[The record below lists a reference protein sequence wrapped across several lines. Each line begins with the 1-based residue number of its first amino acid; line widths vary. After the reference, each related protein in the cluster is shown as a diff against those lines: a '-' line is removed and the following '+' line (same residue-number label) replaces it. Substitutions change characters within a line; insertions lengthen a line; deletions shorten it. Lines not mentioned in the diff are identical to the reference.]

1 MLWREYNMLHVSNFK
16 SLIHFKSSN
25 LFCFVLILFAIFA
38 ITGGCKDKTKQKAA
52 DTTWQKIRVF
62 TTSGKALEI
71 RNPEIDY
78 SSPDGDAEDDES
90 FGIRVQDKDDMTIVP
105 WDAIKNIDITP
116 DNKRLL
122 ATIITRD
129 GKPMEAILVQDST
142 KGLSGLSGSNEV
154 TFHLREL
161 QKIEVIR

>member
-1 MLWREYNMLHVSNFK
+1 MLLFRSFK
-16 SLIHFKSSN
+16 SLIRFKSTN
-25 LFCFVLILFAIFA
+25 LFYFVLILFAIFA
-38 ITGGCKDKTKQKAA
+38 ITGGCKDKTKEKAE
-52 DTTWQKIRVF
+52 DTVWQKIRVF
-62 TTSGKALEI
+62 TTTGKALEI

-78 SSPDGDAEDDES
+78 SSTDGDAEDDES
-90 FGIRVQDKDDMTIVP
+90 FGIRVQTKEDMTIIP
-105 WDAIKNIDITP
+105 WDNIKNIDITA

-122 ATIITRD
+122 ATITMRD
-129 GKPMEAILVQDST
+129 GKPMKAILVQDST

>member
-1 MLWREYNMLHVSNFK
+1 MLFVRSFK
-16 SLIHFKSSN
+16 SLVRFKSTN

-38 ITGGCKDKTKQKAA
+38 ITGGCKDKKTAE
-52 DTTWQKIRVF
+52 DTVWQKIRVF
-62 TTSGKALEI
+62 TTTGKALEI

-78 SSPDGDAEDDES
+78 SSTDGDAEDDES
-90 FGIRVQDKDDMTIVP
+90 FGIRVQDKEDMTIIP
-105 WDAIKNIDITP
+105 WDSIKNIDITP

-122 ATIITRD
+122 ATITTRD
-129 GKPMEAILVQDST
+129 GKPMKAILVQDST

-161 QKIEVIR
+161 QKIEVIH

>member
-1 MLWREYNMLHVSNFK
+1 MLRVSNVK
-16 SLIHFKSSN
+16 SLIRFKSSN
-25 LFCFVLILFAIFA
+25 LFCFVLILFVIFA
-38 ITGGCKDKTKQKAA
+38 ISGGCKDKTKGKAE
-52 DTTWQKIRVF
+52 DTTWQKIRIV
-62 TTSGKALEI
+62 TSAGQALEI

-105 WDAIKNIDITP
+105 WDSIKNIDITP

-122 ATIITRD
+122 ATITTRD
-129 GKPMEAILVQDST
+129 GKPLEAILIEDST
-142 KGLSGLSGSNEV
+142 KGLSGLSGSSEV

>member
-1 MLWREYNMLHVSNFK
+1 MLFVRSFK
-16 SLIHFKSSN
+16 SLIRFKSTN

-38 ITGGCKDKTKQKAA
+38 ISGGCKDKTKGKAE
-52 DTTWQKIRVF
+52 DTIWQKIRVV
-62 TTSGKALEI
+62 TTAGKALEI

-78 SSPDGDAEDDES
+78 SSTDGDAEDDES
-90 FGIRVQDKDDMTIVP
+90 FGIRVQDKEDMTIIP
-105 WDAIKNIDITP
+105 WDTIKNIDITP
-116 DNKRLL
+116 DNKHLL
-122 ATIITRD
+122 ATITMRD
-129 GKPMEAILVQDST
+129 GKPMKAILVQDST